1 VRSGGGLLDL
11 PHFEV
16 SGEVRQP
23 GAQEC
28 ERRSLVYLLGIV
40 GEPHVRPEVAVHH
53 GRTVI
58 EFGSLNSHIRQPDP
72 LFPPIRAAQIE
83 PAFDTR
89 EARSLYD
96 ARSHSHSAYQ
106 PQQWVT

>member
-1 VRSGGGLLDL
+1 M
-11 PHFEV
+11 

-40 GEPHVRPEVAVHH
+40 SEPYVRSEVAVHH
-53 GRTVI
+53 GRTAI

-72 LFPPIRAAQIE
+72 LFPPGSSSTIE

-96 ARSHSHSAYQ
+96 AHSHSHSAYQ
-106 PQQWVT
+106 QQQRVIQ